1 MLWLVFLGS
10 LWGGSTCAELW
21 ALVNPRRESGRSRS
35 AQATPGQ
42 TVKISLEPQFQTK
55 LQLAPVFLHQAIIK
69 AGLISKTQDLE
80 CQKLLTTFLFLMF
93 YPIKRLLPVKL
104 CERKVL
110 MPSKWIEVAV
120 MLIKYQQRAAV
131 LIQASSSQLKHP
143 EKDECCLLCC
153 RDDRWDAEECAYL
166 IKKIIYV
173 NTPCT
178 CQLPQ
183 DK

>member
-1 MLWLVFLGS
+1 MCGAL
-10 LWGGSTCAELW
+10 
-21 ALVNPRRESGRSRS
+21 ALVKSEERVWTEQERTGDTRPNSQDITRTAVSN
-35 AQATPGQ
+35 Q
-42 TVKISLEPQFQTK
+42 
-55 LQLAPVFLHQAIIK
+55 LQLAPCVPHQAIIK

-93 YPIKRLLPVKL
+93 YPIKRLLPAKL

-110 MPSKWIEVAV
+110 MPSKWIEVVV

-131 LIQASSSQLKHP
+131 LIQAPSSQLKHP

-153 RDDRWDAEECAYL
+153 RDDHWDAEECAYL